1 MLFKL
6 AGNAFNI
13 DFGLVVFCFECG
25 NFGGFF
31 AEKAQE
37 ALFVRSCIEPAQL
50 ADKVRYHVPCLPE
63 ILCADVF
70 KRTFGKISHFFLSVR
85 AVTHNLRRIG
95 DVDLLRKG
103 INGGKLVGGEIGVLL
118 HEFIAGFDGFRS
130 RGLLFRRSLCAERV
144 ESQSGHCCC
153 FVVGFHLFSFP
164 LNAL

>member
-13 DFGLVVFCFECG
+13 DFGLVVFCFKCG

-31 AEKAQE
+31 TEKSQE

-70 KRTFGKISHFFLSVR
+70 KRTFGKISHFFCPS
-85 AVTHNLRRIG
+85 A
-95 DVDLLRKG
+95 
-103 INGGKLVGGEIGVLL
+103 
-118 HEFIAGFDGFRS
+118 
-130 RGLLFRRSLCAERV
+130 
-144 ESQSGHCCC
+144 
-153 FVVGFHLFSFP
+153 P
-164 LNAL
+164 